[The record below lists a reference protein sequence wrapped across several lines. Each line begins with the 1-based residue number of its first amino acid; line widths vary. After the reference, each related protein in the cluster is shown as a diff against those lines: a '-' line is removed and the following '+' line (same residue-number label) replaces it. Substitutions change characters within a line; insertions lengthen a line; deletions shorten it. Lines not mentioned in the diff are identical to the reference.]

1 MKKLFI
7 LIFTLILA
15 CSNQQ
20 EYSCSNKVETVYLDI
35 IPNNVSY
42 KFGTNKKMTKLT
54 VLSNDKFNL
63 IARQNWKE
71 INQYME
77 VNFNKI
83 EKTLHLHFKNKKR
96 KTKYYCKQR
105 K

>member
-1 MKKLFI
+1 MKKLII

-20 EYSCSNKVETVYLDI
+20 EYSCSNRVETFYLDI
-35 IPNNVSY
+35 KPNNVSY
-42 KFGTNKKMTKLT
+42 KFGTSREMTKLT

-63 IARQNWKE
+63 IARQNWKN

-83 EKTLHLHFKNKKR
+83 EKTLYLHFKGKR

>member
-1 MKKLFI
+1 MKKLSLSLFV
-7 LIFTLILA
+7 LILA

-35 IPNNVSY
+35 KPNNVSY
-42 KFGTNKKMTKLT
+42 KFGTDKKMTNLT

-63 IARQNWKE
+63 IARHNWKNIDE
-71 INQYME
+71 YME
-77 VNFNKI
+77 LNFNKI
-83 EKTLHLHFKNKKR
+83 EKMLYLRFKSSKR